1 MNHDLHRIQPYIDG
15 ELAEAERAEVEA
27 ELAAY
32 PELSAMVDEQ
42 RKIRQVLRDLPKPAA
57 PQALRARVLLELDAI
72 DRAEAAAAAPAARPS
87 PWGARLRALL
97 RGAGVMLPAGAAALV
112 LFVVARGVE
121 RPAAEAPAQR
131 DLAVR
136 ILDVPEAS
144 PIREVSLNPGTEVVY
159 QRGGQRIVV
168 RKEPASGDLR
178 GEILIRDGARYA
190 LTRDARGRRVLAFEA
205 GGVRH
210 RLHVERP
217 AGARADE
224 DAEIAALL
232 EVGQALRAGATE

>member
-27 ELAAY
+27 ELAAD
-32 PELSAMVDEQ
+32 PELSAMVDQQ
-42 RKIRQVLRDLPKPAA
+42 RKIRQVLRDLPRPAA
-57 PQALRARVLLELDAI
+57 PQALRARVLLDLDAV
-72 DRAEAAAAAPAARPS
+72 DRAEAAAARAPRSS

-97 RGAGVMLPAGAAALV
+97 RGAAVMLPAGAAALV

-121 RPAAEAPAQR
+121 RPAAEAPTQR

-136 ILDVPEAS
+136 ILDVPETS
-144 PIREVSLNPGTEVVY
+144 PVREVSLNPGTEAAY
-159 QRGGQRIVV
+159 QRGGLRIID

-178 GEILIRDGARYA
+178 GEIVVHEGARYA
-190 LTRDARGRRVLAFEA
+190 LTRDVRGRRVVAFEA

-210 RLHVERP
+210 SLHVERP
-217 AGARADE
+217 AGARVDE
-224 DAEIAALL
+224 GAEIADLL
-232 EVGQALRAGATE
+232 EVAQALRAGASE